1 MATANEMYN
10 NFQIEYDR
18 VSSEAAKGW
27 LEDEV
32 AYFINTAESDLLRQK
47 TEAPD
52 TADRQ
57 SYIFPFK
64 VNKKLVLSSNQS
76 GAIGPQSFL
85 YEMPLDYPG
94 RSEKEVVTYY
104 NCDFI
109 SPVTPLTDDEYFSI
123 NLDIAKA
130 SQIEDLKRMLISR
143 EGNNEKLFELFMPK
157 DNNFRIKNYLIT
169 YLREPRPIVIDL
181 NNPSN
186 QVNSEFA
193 ANKHVEII
201 RRAVFYAL
209 ETAAD
214 SRLQTYPSAKPMT
227 FYRGM
232 NPQNN

>member
-10 NFQIEYDR
+10 QFQIEYDR
-18 VSSEAAKGW
+18 VASSAAKGW
-27 LEDEV
+27 EVDEV
-32 AYFINTAESDLLRQK
+32 AHFINTASSDLLREK
-47 TEAPD
+47 TESPD
-52 TADRQ
+52 SADRQ

-64 VNKKLVLSSNQS
+64 VNANLNLSSDQT
-76 GAIGPQSFL
+76 GAIGPQSYL

-94 RSEKEVVTYY
+94 RSEKELVKYH

-123 NLDIAKA
+123 NLDVTRA
-130 SQIEDLKRMLISR
+130 SHVEELKRMLVSR
-143 EGNNEKLFELFMPK
+143 QGTNEKLIELFMPL
-157 DNNFRIKNYLIT
+157 DNMLSIKNYIIT
-169 YLREPRPIVIDL
+169 YLREPRAVVINLD
-181 NNPSN
+181 NPDE

-193 ANKHVEII
+193 SNKHVEIV

-214 SRLQTYPSAKPMT
+214 SRLRTFSAKPMN
-227 FYRGM
+227 FYRGT